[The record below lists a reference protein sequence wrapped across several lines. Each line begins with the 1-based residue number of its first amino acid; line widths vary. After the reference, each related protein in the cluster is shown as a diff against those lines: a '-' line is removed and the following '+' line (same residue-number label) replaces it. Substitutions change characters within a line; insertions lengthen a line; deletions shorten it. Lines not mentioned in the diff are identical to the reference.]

1 MGNFLIRHKTSRMI
15 PKARQTT
22 LQRIVIDTNV
32 CLDLFLF
39 RDPRWQALMDGL
51 KRGDIEA
58 VTSASCRMEFTL
70 VLAYEK
76 MQLSTESQAAILQ
89 EFDQLIR
96 LVDLPSSTLE
106 NSVIKLPLCKDR
118 DDQKFL
124 ELAYASQADTL
135 ITKDKALLKLAR
147 KTIRSQLFRI
157 FSPESWLASY
167 VPKLDLRK

>member
-1 MGNFLIRHKTSRMI
+1 MI
-15 PKARQTT
+15 PKASQTA

-32 CLDLFLF
+32 CLDLFMF
-39 RDPRWQALMDGL
+39 RDPRWQALIDGL
-51 KRGDIEA
+51 RSGEIDA
-58 VTSASCRMEFTL
+58 VTSASCRMEFML

-76 MQLSTESQAAILQ
+76 MQLSAESQAAALQ

-96 LVDLPSSTLE
+96 LVDLPTEPSAS
-106 NSVIKLPLCKDR
+106 NDIKLPICKDR

-124 ELAYASQADTL
+124 ELAHASQADIL

-167 VPKLDLRK
+167 VPKLDLSK

>member
-15 PKARQTT
+15 PKATQTA

-32 CLDLFLF
+32 CLDLFMF

-51 KRGDIEA
+51 KSGEMEA

-76 MQLSTESQAAILQ
+76 MQLSTQSQAAILQ
-89 EFDQLIR
+89 EFDQFIR
-96 LVDLPSSTLE
+96 LIDLPASTSE
-106 NSVIKLPLCKDR
+106 NSAIKLPLCKDR

-124 ELAYASQADTL
+124 ELPMPA
-135 ITKDKALLKLAR
+135 KP
-147 KTIRSQLFRI
+147 IR
-157 FSPESWLASY
+157 
-167 VPKLDLRK
+167 

>member
-1 MGNFLIRHKTSRMI
+1 M
-15 PKARQTT
+15 
-22 LQRIVIDTNV
+22 
-32 CLDLFLF
+32 
-39 RDPRWQALMDGL
+39 
-51 KRGDIEA
+51 
-58 VTSASCRMEFTL
+58 L

-96 LVDLPSSTLE
+96 MVDLPTTPLA
-106 NSVIKLPLCKDR
+106 NSVIKLPVCKDP

-167 VPKLDLRK
+167 VPVSALMK

>member
-1 MGNFLIRHKTSRMI
+1 MI
-15 PKARQTT
+15 PKASQTA
-22 LQRIVIDTNV
+22 LQRIAIDTNV
-32 CLDLFLF
+32 CLDLFIF

-51 KRGDIEA
+51 RSGEIDA
-58 VTSASCRMEFTL
+58 VTSASCRMEFML

-76 MQLSTESQAAILQ
+76 MQLSAESQAAALQ

-96 LVDLPSSTLE
+96 LVDLPTEPSAS
-106 NSVIKLPLCKDR
+106 NAIKLPICKDR

-124 ELAYASQADTL
+124 ELAHASQADIL

-167 VPKLDLRK
+167 VPKLDLSK

>member
-1 MGNFLIRHKTSRMI
+1 MI
-15 PKARQTT
+15 PKATQTA

-32 CLDLFLF
+32 CLDLFMF
-39 RDPRWQALMDGL
+39 RDPRWQALTDGL
-51 KRGDIEA
+51 KCGEIDA
-58 VTSASCRMEFTL
+58 VTSASCRMEFML

-96 LVDLPSSTLE
+96 LIDLPAEPSAT
-106 NSVIKLPLCKDR
+106 NTIKLPLCKDR

-124 ELAYASQADTL
+124 ELAYTSQADTL

-167 VPKLDLRK
+167 VPKLELRK

>member
-1 MGNFLIRHKTSRMI
+1 MI
-15 PKARQTT
+15 PKASQTA
-22 LQRIVIDTNV
+22 LQRIAIDTNV
-32 CLDLFLF
+32 CLDLFIF
-39 RDPRWQALMDGL
+39 RDPRWQALIDGL
-51 KRGDIEA
+51 RSGEIDA
-58 VTSASCRMEFTL
+58 VTSASCRMEFML

-76 MQLSTESQAAILQ
+76 MQLSAESQAAALQ

-96 LVDLPSSTLE
+96 LVDLPTEPSAS
-106 NSVIKLPLCKDR
+106 NAIKLPICKDR

-124 ELAYASQADTL
+124 ELAHASQADIL

-167 VPKLDLRK
+167 VPKLDLSK

>member
-1 MGNFLIRHKTSRMI
+1 MI
-15 PKARQTT
+15 PKATQTA

-32 CLDLFLF
+32 CLDLFMF
-39 RDPRWQALMDGL
+39 RDPRWQALMDGIQS
-51 KRGDIEA
+51 GEMEA

-76 MQLSTESQAAILQ
+76 MQLSTESQTAILQ
-89 EFDQLIR
+89 EFDQFIR
-96 LVDLPSSTLE
+96 LIDLPSSALE
-106 NSVIKLPLCKDR
+106 NSAIKLPLCKDR

-147 KTIRSQLFRI
+147 KTIRSRLFRI
-157 FSPESWLASY
+157 FSPETWLASY
-167 VPKLDLRK
+167 VPKLDLIK

>member
-1 MGNFLIRHKTSRMI
+1 MI
-15 PKARQTT
+15 PKASQAA

-32 CLDLFLF
+32 CLDLFIF
-39 RDPRWQALMDGL
+39 RDPRWQALIDGL
-51 KRGDIEA
+51 RSGEIDA
-58 VTSASCRMEFTL
+58 VTSASCRMEFML

-76 MQLSTESQAAILQ
+76 MQLSAESQAAALQ

-96 LVDLPSSTLE
+96 LVDLPTEPSAS
-106 NSVIKLPLCKDR
+106 NAIKLPICKDR

-124 ELAYASQADTL
+124 ELAHASQADIL

-167 VPKLDLRK
+167 VPKLDLSK

>member
-1 MGNFLIRHKTSRMI
+1 MI
-15 PKARQTT
+15 PKATQTA

-32 CLDLFLF
+32 CLDLFMF
-39 RDPRWQALMDGL
+39 RDPRWQALMDGVQS
-51 KRGDIEA
+51 GEMEA

-76 MQLSTESQAAILQ
+76 MQLSTESQTAILQ
-89 EFDQLIR
+89 EFDQFIR
-96 LVDLPSSTLE
+96 LIDLPASALE
-106 NSVIKLPLCKDR
+106 NSAIKLPLCKDR

-147 KTIRSQLFRI
+147 KTIRSRLFRI
-157 FSPESWLASY
+157 FSPETWLASY
-167 VPKLDLRK
+167 VPKLDLIK

>member
-1 MGNFLIRHKTSRMI
+1 MI
-15 PKARQTT
+15 PKARQTA

-32 CLDLFLF
+32 CLDLFMF
-39 RDPRWQALMDGL
+39 RDPRWQTLVDGL
-51 KRGDIEA
+51 KCGEIEA
-58 VTSASCRMEFTL
+58 ITSESCRIEFML

-76 MQLSTESQAAILQ
+76 MQLSAESQAAILQ

-96 LVDLPSSTLE
+96 LVDLPTDPSAS
-106 NSVIKLPLCKDR
+106 NAIKLPLCKDR

-124 ELAYASQADTL
+124 ELAHTSQADAL

-167 VPKLDLRK
+167 VTKLDLSK

>member
-1 MGNFLIRHKTSRMI
+1 MI
-15 PKARQTT
+15 PKATQPA

-32 CLDLFLF
+32 CLDLFMF
-39 RDPRWQALMDGL
+39 RDPRWQALMDGIAS
-51 KRGDIEA
+51 GEMEA
-58 VTSASCRMEFTL
+58 VTSASCRMEFML

-89 EFDQLIR
+89 EFDQLIH
-96 LVDLPSSTLE
+96 LVELPTTPSATH
-106 NSVIKLPLCKDR
+106 VIKLPVCKDR

-124 ELAYASQADTL
+124 ELAYASQADAL

-167 VPKLDLRK
+167 VPKLDLSK

>member
-1 MGNFLIRHKTSRMI
+1 MI
-15 PKARQTT
+15 PKATQIA

-32 CLDLFLF
+32 CLDLFVF

-51 KRGDIEA
+51 QSGEIDA

-76 MQLSTESQAAILQ
+76 MHLSTESQAAILQ
-89 EFDQLIR
+89 EFDQFISLI
-96 LVDLPSSTLE
+96 DLPASALE
-106 NSVIKLPLCKDR
+106 NSAIKLPLCKDR
-118 DDQKFL
+118 DDQKFI

-167 VPKLDLRK
+167 VPKLDLSK

>member
-1 MGNFLIRHKTSRMI
+1 MI
-15 PKARQTT
+15 PKATQPA

-32 CLDLFLF
+32 CLDLFIF
-39 RDPRWQALMDGL
+39 RDPRWQALMDGI
-51 KRGDIEA
+51 KSGEMEA
-58 VTSASCRMEFTL
+58 VTSASCRMEFML

-89 EFDQLIR
+89 EFDQLIQ
-96 LVDLPSSTLE
+96 LVEIPTMTSATH
-106 NSVIKLPLCKDR
+106 VIKLPVCKDR

-124 ELAYASQADTL
+124 ELAYASQADAL

-157 FSPESWLASY
+157 FSPEAWLASY
-167 VPKLDLRK
+167 VPKLDLSK

>member
-1 MGNFLIRHKTSRMI
+1 MI
-15 PKARQTT
+15 PKATQTA

-32 CLDLFLF
+32 CLDLFMF
-39 RDPRWQALMDGL
+39 RDPRWQALMDGIQS
-51 KRGDIEA
+51 GEMEA

-76 MQLSTESQAAILQ
+76 MQLSTESQTAILQ
-89 EFDQLIR
+89 EFDQFIR
-96 LVDLPSSTLE
+96 LIDLPASALE
-106 NSVIKLPLCKDR
+106 NSAIKLPLCKDR
-118 DDQKFL
+118 DDQKFI

-167 VPKLDLRK
+167 VPKLDLNK

>member
-1 MGNFLIRHKTSRMI
+1 MI
-15 PKARQTT
+15 PKARQTAV
-22 LQRIVIDTNV
+22 QRIVIDTNV

-39 RDPRWQALMDGL
+39 RDPRWQELMDGL

-96 LVDLPSSTLE
+96 LIDLPTDPYAT
-106 NSVIKLPLCKDR
+106 NAIKLPLCKDR

>member
-1 MGNFLIRHKTSRMI
+1 MI
-15 PKARQTT
+15 PKATQTA

-32 CLDLFLF
+32 CLDLFMF
-39 RDPRWQALMDGL
+39 RDPRWQALMDGIQS
-51 KRGDIEA
+51 GEMEA

-76 MQLSTESQAAILQ
+76 MQLSTESQTAILQ
-89 EFDQLIR
+89 EFDQFIR
-96 LVDLPSSTLE
+96 LIDLPASALE
-106 NSVIKLPLCKDR
+106 NSAIKLPLCKDR
-118 DDQKFL
+118 DDQKFI
-124 ELAYASQADTL
+124 ELAYVSQADTL

-167 VPKLDLRK
+167 VPKLDLSK

>member
-1 MGNFLIRHKTSRMI
+1 MI
-15 PKARQTT
+15 PKATQSA

-32 CLDLFLF
+32 CLDLFMF
-39 RDPRWQALMDGL
+39 RDPRWQALMDGIQS
-51 KRGDIEA
+51 GEMEA

-76 MQLSTESQAAILQ
+76 MQLSTESQTAILQ
-89 EFDQLIR
+89 EFDQFIR
-96 LVDLPSSTLE
+96 LIDLPASALE
-106 NSVIKLPLCKDR
+106 NSAIKLPLCKDR

-147 KTIRSQLFRI
+147 KTIRSRLFRI
-157 FSPESWLASY
+157 FSPETWLASY
-167 VPKLDLRK
+167 VPKLDLIK